1 MNTNIFGHRSS
12 LMMTIPV
19 RTTSFMSVACFTE
32 GIQSLTVLTSVRG
45 KAPLE
50 WVKFSFELF

>member
-12 LMMTIPV
+12 LMLTIPV
-19 RTTSFMSVACFTE
+19 GTTAFMTVPCFTE

-45 KAPLE
+45 KAPLK